1 MEERKKT
8 TETEPCELQVGTGRP
23 AARGI
28 GARRQGERGVS
39 AGGWA
44 GASIGP
50 HLADRGSCPPCAVRS
65 MLTTHPP
72 CAGAWR
78 EPRAREC
85 AAAARATGAHVG
97 LAQAASWGQAV
108 AASRAD
114 RQALSKRRDAMAML
128 VGRSRTYAR
137 GDIQSVRD
145 CGIRCPSLQH
155 IGQLVRVA
163 TFDGPARSFGKAANQ
178 PVDAVNQNCMRCQSL
193 CVDIRYIHL
202 DEEPRD
208 TSKDARASV
217 CAMVVCA
224 KESAPLDLKDIASPT
239 SQEVCLSSCVCR
251 GSMWRGRRRWP
262 YRWSRSQSA
271 QASRGRD

>member
-1 MEERKKT
+1 MVGTPCGDVDGGEEKDHGNRA
-8 TETEPCELQVGTGRP
+8 CELQVGTGRP

-28 GARRQGERGVS
+28 GARCQGERGVS

-114 RQALSKRRDAMAML
+114 RQAVSKRRDELAML
-128 VGRSRTYAR
+128 VGRSRSYAR
-137 GDIQSVRD
+137 GDIQSRRD
-145 CGIRCPSLQH
+145 YGKIRPSLQH
-155 IGQLVRVA
+155 IGQIEGGDVR
-163 TFDGPARSFGKAANQ
+163 RSSKVIWKSSQ
-178 PVDAVNQNCMRCQSL
+178 PD
-193 CVDIRYIHL
+193 
-202 DEEPRD
+202 
-208 TSKDARASV
+208 
-217 CAMVVCA
+217 
-224 KESAPLDLKDIASPT
+224 
-239 SQEVCLSSCVCR
+239 
-251 GSMWRGRRRWP
+251 RR
-262 YRWSRSQSA
+262 
-271 QASRGRD
+271 

>member
-85 AAAARATGAHVG
+85 AALVRATRAHVG
-97 LAQAASWGQAV
+97 LA
-108 AASRAD
+108 
-114 RQALSKRRDAMAML
+114 
-128 VGRSRTYAR
+128 
-137 GDIQSVRD
+137 
-145 CGIRCPSLQH
+145 
-155 IGQLVRVA
+155 
-163 TFDGPARSFGKAANQ
+163 
-178 PVDAVNQNCMRCQSL
+178 
-193 CVDIRYIHL
+193 
-202 DEEPRD
+202 
-208 TSKDARASV
+208 
-217 CAMVVCA
+217 
-224 KESAPLDLKDIASPT
+224 
-239 SQEVCLSSCVCR
+239 
-251 GSMWRGRRRWP
+251 
-262 YRWSRSQSA
+262 
-271 QASRGRD
+271 

>member
-1 MEERKKT
+1 MVGTPCGDVDGGEEIDHGNRA
-8 TETEPCELQVGTGRP
+8 CDLQVGFGRP
-23 AARGI
+23 AARVI
-28 GARRQGERGVS
+28 GARCQGERGVS
-39 AGGWA
+39 AGGRD

-50 HLADRGSCPPCAVRS
+50 HLADRGCCPPCAVRS
-65 MLTTHPP
+65 MLTMLPP

-85 AAAARATGAHVG
+85 AAPVRATGAHVG

-114 RQALSKRRDAMAML
+114 RQAVSKRRDALAML

-137 GDIQSVRD
+137 GDIQSRRD
-145 CGIRCPSLQH
+145 CGKLRPSLQH

-193 CVDIRYIHL
+193 SVEIRAPHL
-202 DEEPRD
+202 DETPRD
-208 TSKDARASV
+208 TSKDARARV
-217 CAMVVCA
+217 CAMVGCA
-224 KESAPLDLKDIASPT
+224 K
-239 SQEVCLSSCVCR
+239 
-251 GSMWRGRRRWP
+251 
-262 YRWSRSQSA
+262 
-271 QASRGRD
+271 

>member
-1 MEERKKT
+1 MVGTPCGDVDGGEEKDQGNRA
-8 TETEPCELQVGTGRP
+8 CELQVGTGRP

-28 GARRQGERGVS
+28 GARCQGERGVS

-50 HLADRGSCPPCAVRS
+50 HLADRGFCPPCAVRS

-85 AAAARATGAHVG
+85 AALARATRAHVG
-97 LAQAASWGQAV
+97 VAQAASWGQAV

-114 RQALSKRRDAMAML
+114 RQAVSKRRHALAML
-128 VGRSRTYAR
+128 VGRSRSYAR
-137 GDIQSVRD
+137 GDIQSRRDYGKVR
-145 CGIRCPSLQH
+145 PSLQH

-163 TFDGPARSFGKAANQ
+163 TFDGPARSFGKAVNQ
-178 PVDAVNQNCMRCQSL
+178 PVDTVNQNCMRCQSL
-193 CVDIRYIHL
+193 CVDILTVYF
-202 DEEPRD
+202 DEEPRG

-217 CAMVVCA
+217 CAMVGCA
-224 KESAPLDLKDIASPT
+224 RESAPLDLKDIATPT
-239 SQEVCLSSCVCR
+239 SQEVCLSSCVGR
-251 GSMWRGRRRWP
+251 ERLRRGRCRWP
-262 YRWSRSQSA
+262 YRW
-271 QASRGRD
+271 